1 MRLCRRSRPRILVL
15 VALVDVPD
23 QAGRSVRFLLVAEAL
38 PSGQANLAEILAMAL
53 LNVVL
58 KLFCAI
64 ELAVTF
70 RAGVWVEFVFD
81 PA

>member
-1 MRLCRRSRPRILVL
+1 M
-15 VALVDVPD
+15 
-23 QAGRSVRFLLVAEAL
+23 AEAL
-38 PSGQANLAEILAMAL
+38 PSGQANLAEIFAMAL

-70 RAGVWVEFVFD
+70 RAHVRVEFVFD
-81 PA
+81 PAWWWWRS